1 LTTSLIDPTFRGD
14 LSTTALVDSRCRMST
29 LLSSRFV
36 GVVVSSIVATL
47 FAIASLFAMAMFDV
61 IVTFFATAMFDGI
74 ATFFATLKKN
84 VERSATF

>member
-1 LTTSLIDPTFRGD
+1 
-14 LSTTALVDSRCRMST
+14 
-29 LLSSRFV
+29 
-36 GVVVSSIVATL
+36 VSSIVATL

>member
-14 LSTTALVDSRCRMST
+14 LSTTALVDSRGRMST
-29 LLSSRFV
+29 ILSSRFV
-36 GVVVSSIVATL
+36 GVAVSPIVATFFATL
-47 FAIASLFAMAMFDV
+47 FAIATFDG
-61 IVTFFATAMFDGI
+61 IATFFVTEIFDGI

>member
-1 LTTSLIDPTFRGD
+1 
-14 LSTTALVDSRCRMST
+14 
-29 LLSSRFV
+29 
-36 GVVVSSIVATL
+36 
-47 FAIASLFAMAMFDV
+47 MAMFDV